1 MEAKPQIYIDYWTT
15 GLPKQWDYEVHYGA
29 AYNLLWRGQALDY
42 SRLGAGPG
50 GTSVFLT
57 PNDDLVRPI
66 AILGSRLNRPVLT
79 DLALDGGW
87 ESADTELPDIHGGQV
102 VLASIRAASESSKI
116 DVAGKDAVGR
126 PLTLALETQ
135 AAETDLPKLIW
146 MKHRIDS
153 LLQRGENSEAI
164 ALAEKANLV
173 CRGVA
178 FVAWDDAEKVT
189 IAQDEVYQPS
199 LARESRLGQA
209 PAKFAAAKSVASIRR
224 CKSVFSSTSSLS
236 LSENNVTEY
245 RSAPFLDDAG
255 LSDAPGFT
263 EKIHLIEQTRGAI
276 GSAFCADDAKKLN
289 SIISDWAKHAEE
301 QQVRDALSGLLLKCG
316 RGRDATYLRKL
327 LSDFFLALPDPWRT
341 SASAIFG
348 AQPAKGATVLP

>member
-1 MEAKPQIYIDYWTT
+1 
-15 GLPKQWDYEVHYGA
+15 
-29 AYNLLWRGQALDY
+29 
-42 SRLGAGPG
+42 
-50 GTSVFLT
+50 
-57 PNDDLVRPI
+57 
-66 AILGSRLNRPVLT
+66 
-79 DLALDGGW
+79 
-87 ESADTELPDIHGGQV
+87 
-102 VLASIRAASESSKI
+102 
-116 DVAGKDAVGR
+116 
-126 PLTLALETQ
+126 
-135 AAETDLPKLIW
+135 

-245 RSAPFLDDAG
+245 RSAPFLDDAS